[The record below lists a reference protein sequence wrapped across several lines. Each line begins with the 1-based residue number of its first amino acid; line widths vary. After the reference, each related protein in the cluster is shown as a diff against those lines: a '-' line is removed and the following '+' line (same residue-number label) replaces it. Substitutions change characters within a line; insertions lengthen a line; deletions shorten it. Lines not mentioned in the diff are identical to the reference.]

1 MRSQHLVET
10 CHIQVGLKQF
20 PECRWRFL
28 WLWALVG
35 SPGLE
40 ARLDRSLVA
49 EQGEQGLG
57 KAGGAKLAALYPSL
71 VLPNSPPRT
80 FPKSSGVGSQDSV
93 ALGEH
98 LCCSKLPP
106 LQPSDLSPALNGAP
120 DACRPPPRSGR
131 LSQQMGGGRG
141 CTSATFLQVQGA
153 SSLESFEVRWQ
164 GQPTV
169 PQSSYYIMSMK
180 LLPAK
185 PMCSHQQDTCNSL
198 IWFGTRLT
206 PILQARRFR
215 KELSFTCG
223 QVSSR
228 AVSEPGPMAQ
238 RQRSGLGRAVLP
250 LSGLCCGM
258 EGKAEVTMA
267 V

>member
-1 MRSQHLVET
+1 M
-10 CHIQVGLKQF
+10 
-20 PECRWRFL
+20 
-28 WLWALVG
+28 
-35 SPGLE
+35 
-40 ARLDRSLVA
+40 
-49 EQGEQGLG
+49 
-57 KAGGAKLAALYPSL
+57 
-71 VLPNSPPRT
+71 
-80 FPKSSGVGSQDSV
+80 
-93 ALGEH
+93 EH
-98 LCCSKLPP
+98 LMLADPH
-106 LQPSDLSPALNGAP
+106 PAVEG
-120 DACRPPPRSGR
+120 
-131 LSQQMGGGRG
+131 SQQMGGGRG

-185 PMCSHQQDTCNSL
+185 PMCSHQQDTCNFL
-198 IWFGTRLT
+198 IWFGTRLS

-228 AVSEPGPMAQ
+228 AVSESGPMAQ

-258 EGKAEVTMA
+258 EGEAEVTMA
-267 V
+267 APDAGGPEVRRMPLTSVLLSLMCTLDVSAPQLWTEKTLAKTRPGSTAAYETPTFLLREFPALWEDSDFCHLNPLTLLIIYLSFSNFLGQLWSRPTPYS